1 MYRCEGSVFTNNCL
15 KIDEIILTLI
25 KIKIMDFSKIIVGV
39 MRWGIWGANQSE
51 SGVQKLIETSLEEDL
66 YTFDHA
72 DIYGG
77 YTTEELFGNAF
88 SEMKINREKIQLIT
102 KCGICMPSEKKN
114 FPLKYYNYSKEYILN
129 QVDESLKNLKT
140 DYIDLLLLH
149 RPSPLINPEE
159 IAAAFGILRSSGK
172 VGDFGV
178 SNFTTSQFDL
188 ISKYF
193 PQLVTNQVEVS
204 LTETKAFYDGTID
217 QMMLKKLQ
225 PMAWSVMGT
234 YFSED
239 SERTARIKSV
249 LEVLTKKYNAEEA
262 QLLLA
267 FLLKHPSKIIPI
279 IGTSKVESIK
289 SLKKSLQINLE
300 IEDWFS
306 LLEASLGHD
315 VP

>member
-39 MRWGIWGANQSE
+39 MRWGIWGANHSE

-159 IAAAFGILRSSGK
+159 IAAAFGVLRSSGK
-172 VGDFGV
+172 VRDFGV

>member
-1 MYRCEGSVFTNNCL
+1 
-15 KIDEIILTLI
+15 
-25 KIKIMDFSKIIVGV
+25 MDFSKIIVGV
-39 MRWGIWGANQSE
+39 MRWGIWGANHSE
-51 SGVQKLIETSLEEDL
+51 SGVQKLVETSLEEDL

-159 IAAAFGILRSSGK
+159 IAAAFGVLRSSGK
-172 VGDFGV
+172 VRDFGV

>member
-1 MYRCEGSVFTNNCL
+1 
-15 KIDEIILTLI
+15 
-25 KIKIMDFSKIIVGV
+25 MDFSKIIVGV
-39 MRWGIWGANQSE
+39 MRWGIWGANHSE

-159 IAAAFGILRSSGK
+159 IAAAFGVLRSSGK
-172 VGDFGV
+172 VRDFGV

-217 QMMLKKLQ
+217 QMMLKKLR

>member
-1 MYRCEGSVFTNNCL
+1 
-15 KIDEIILTLI
+15 
-25 KIKIMDFSKIIVGV
+25 MDFSKIIVGV
-39 MRWGIWGANQSE
+39 MRWGIWGANHSE
-51 SGVQKLIETSLEEDL
+51 FGVQKLIETSLEEDL

-129 QVDESLKNLKT
+129 QADESLKNLKT

-159 IAAAFGILRSSGK
+159 IAAAFGVLRSSGK
-172 VGDFGV
+172 VRDFGV

-279 IGTSKVESIK
+279 IGTSKVENIK

>member
-1 MYRCEGSVFTNNCL
+1 
-15 KIDEIILTLI
+15 
-25 KIKIMDFSKIIVGV
+25 MDFSKIIVGV
-39 MRWGIWGANQSE
+39 MRWGIWGANHSE

-88 SEMKINREKIQLIT
+88 SEMKIDREKIQLIT

-159 IAAAFGILRSSGK
+159 IAAAFGVLRSSGK

-239 SERTARIKSV
+239 SERTARIKSI

-267 FLLKHPSKIIPI
+267 FLLKHPAKILPI
-279 IGTSKVESIK
+279 IGTSKAESIK

-315 VP
+315 VS

>member
-1 MYRCEGSVFTNNCL
+1 
-15 KIDEIILTLI
+15 
-25 KIKIMDFSKIIVGV
+25 MDFSKIIVGV
-39 MRWGIWGANQSE
+39 MRWGIWGANHSE

-159 IAAAFGILRSSGK
+159 IAAAFGVLRSSGK
-172 VGDFGV
+172 VRDFGV

-239 SERTARIKSV
+239 SERTARIKSI

>member
-149 RPSPLINPEE
+149 RPSPLMNPEE

>member
-1 MYRCEGSVFTNNCL
+1 
-15 KIDEIILTLI
+15 
-25 KIKIMDFSKIIVGV
+25 MDFSKIIVGV
-39 MRWGIWGANQSE
+39 MRWGIWGANHSE

-129 QVDESLKNLKT
+129 QVDESMKNLKT

-149 RPSPLINPEE
+149 RPSPLMNPEE
-159 IAAAFGILRSSGK
+159 IAAAFGVLRSSGK
-172 VGDFGV
+172 VRDFGV

-188 ISKYF
+188 LSKYF

-239 SERTARIKSV
+239 SERTARIKSIM
-249 LEVLTKKYNAEEA
+249 EVLTKKYNAEEA

>member
-1 MYRCEGSVFTNNCL
+1 
-15 KIDEIILTLI
+15 
-25 KIKIMDFSKIIVGV
+25 MDFSKIIVGV
-39 MRWGIWGANQSE
+39 MRWGIWGANHSE

-289 SLKKSLQINLE
+289 SLKKSLQINFE

>member
-1 MYRCEGSVFTNNCL
+1 
-15 KIDEIILTLI
+15 
-25 KIKIMDFSKIIVGV
+25 
-39 MRWGIWGANQSE
+39 MRWGIWGANHSE
-51 SGVQKLIETSLEEDL
+51 NGVQKLIETSLEEDL

-149 RPSPLINPEE
+149 RPSPLMNPEE
-159 IAAAFGILRSSGK
+159 IAAAFGVLRSSGK
-172 VGDFGV
+172 VRDFGV

-239 SERTARIKSV
+239 SERTARIKTV
-249 LEVLTKKYNAEEA
+249 LADLSKKYNADEA

-267 FLLKHPSKIIPI
+267 FLLKHPAKILPI
-279 IGTSKVESIK
+279 IGTSKAESIK
-289 SLKKSLQINLE
+289 SLRKSLEIN
-300 IEDWFS
+300 
-306 LLEASLGHD
+306 
-315 VP
+315 

>member
-39 MRWGIWGANQSE
+39 MRWGIWGANHSE

-149 RPSPLINPEE
+149 RPSPLMNPEE
-159 IAAAFGILRSSGK
+159 IAAAFGVLRSSGK
-172 VGDFGV
+172 VRDFGV

-239 SERTARIKSV
+239 SERIARIKSV

>member
-1 MYRCEGSVFTNNCL
+1 
-15 KIDEIILTLI
+15 
-25 KIKIMDFSKIIVGV
+25 MDFSKIIVGV
-39 MRWGIWGANQSE
+39 MRWGIWGANHSE

-102 KCGICMPSEKKN
+102 KCGICMLSEKKN

-159 IAAAFGILRSSGK
+159 IAAAFGVLRSSGK
-172 VGDFGV
+172 VRDFGV

>member
-1 MYRCEGSVFTNNCL
+1 
-15 KIDEIILTLI
+15 
-25 KIKIMDFSKIIVGV
+25 MDFSKIIVGV
-39 MRWGIWGANQSE
+39 MRWGIWGANHSE
-51 SGVQKLIETSLEEDL
+51 SGVQNLIETSLEEGL

-88 SEMKINREKIQLIT
+88 SEMKIEREKIQLIT

-129 QVDESLKNLKT
+129 QVDESLKNLRT

-149 RPSPLINPEE
+149 RPSPLMNPEE

-172 VGDFGV
+172 VRDFGV
-178 SNFTTSQFDL
+178 SNFSVTQFDL

-217 QMMLKKLQ
+217 QMMMKKLQ
-225 PMAWSVMGT
+225 PMAWSVMGS
-234 YFSED
+234 YFAED

-249 LEVLTKKYNAEEA
+249 LADLSKKYNADEA
-262 QLLLA
+262 QLLVA
-267 FLLKHPSKIIPI
+267 FILKHPAKILPI
-279 IGTSKVESIK
+279 IGTSKTESIK
-289 SLKKSLQINLE
+289 SLKKSLDIDLTV
-300 IEDWFS
+300 EDWFS
-306 LLEASLGHD
+306 LLEASLGHK

>member
-39 MRWGIWGANQSE
+39 MRWGIWGANHSE

-159 IAAAFGILRSSGK
+159 IAAAFGVLRSSGK

>member
-1 MYRCEGSVFTNNCL
+1 
-15 KIDEIILTLI
+15 
-25 KIKIMDFSKIIVGV
+25 MDFSKIIVGV
-39 MRWGIWGANQSE
+39 MRWGFWGANYSKN
-51 SGVQKLIETSLEEDL
+51 GVQKLIETSLEEDL

-149 RPSPLINPEE
+149 RPSPLMNPEE
-159 IAAAFGILRSSGK
+159 IAAAFGVLRSSGK
-172 VGDFGV
+172 VRDFGV

-193 PQLVTNQVEVS
+193 PQLVTNQVEIS

-249 LEVLTKKYNAEEA
+249 FDELNLKYNAEEA

>member
-1 MYRCEGSVFTNNCL
+1 M
-15 KIDEIILTLI
+15 
-25 KIKIMDFSKIIVGV
+25 
-39 MRWGIWGANQSE
+39 
-51 SGVQKLIETSLEEDL
+51 
-66 YTFDHA
+66 
-72 DIYGG
+72 
-77 YTTEELFGNAF
+77 
-88 SEMKINREKIQLIT
+88 
-102 KCGICMPSEKKN
+102 
-114 FPLKYYNYSKEYILN
+114 
-129 QVDESLKNLKT
+129 
-140 DYIDLLLLH
+140 
-149 RPSPLINPEE
+149 NPEE

-172 VGDFGV
+172 VRDFGV

-249 LEVLTKKYNAEEA
+249 LEVLTKKYNADEA

-267 FLLKHPSKIIPI
+267 FLLKHPAKILPI
-279 IGTSKVESIK
+279 IGTSKAESIK